1 MRSKVSKRAHHPR
14 PHPHPHT
21 SGTLACGAP
30 PPKARRRLTLPRR
43 PAPPPRLSR
52 LQRPHTQQPR
62 RQRRQP
68 RLAGEWPPL
77 GVGKGVLLKGAAVG
91 TFAARKAALP
101 ALVVGGAFG
110 GAAWFGTYELVSG
123 AMTTVLPPPANPN
136 PRAHTAGLAAVP
148 CTVGASAWA
157 GWRFCPPLAPP
168 PERLLDLAG
177 WASCLKSVPVK
188 HCGAGVVVSAT
199 VAAVACRVV
208 QYRGGA

>member
-1 MRSKVSKRAHHPR
+1 MRSTAAESATQANAAKAAGSATKTIKATKAAHAAAK
-14 PHPHPHT
+14 T
-21 SGTLACGAP
+21 AAAAAKTGWGVASA
-30 PPKARRRLTLPRR
+30 
-43 PAPPPRLSR
+43 
-52 LQRPHTQQPR
+52 
-62 RQRRQP
+62 
-68 RLAGEWPPL
+68 

>member
-1 MRSKVSKRAHHPR
+1 MRSTAAESATQANAAKAAGSATKTIKATKAAHAAAK
-14 PHPHPHT
+14 T
-21 SGTLACGAP
+21 AAAAAKTGWGVAS
-30 PPKARRRLTLPRR
+30 
-43 PAPPPRLSR
+43 
-52 LQRPHTQQPR
+52 
-62 RQRRQP
+62 
-68 RLAGEWPPL
+68 AG

-123 AMTTVLPPPANPN
+123 AMTTVLPPPANPT